1 MQVLFV
7 RLTSTCSECRAQGPY
22 TYMEIGT
29 YDPRPEIT
37 KELPSF
43 NFKICIA
50 LNLLNIEEL
59 LRHISA
65 RQGPMTVHN
74 RFLFCVSRKYHDSDL
89 VAFNIVSPQPIRL
102 DALVLTSNCV
112 LKSSIH
118 RKLLLWGNCFVN
130 IRRKNEDTQEN
141 SKGTRWG
148 ERK

>member
-1 MQVLFV
+1 MQVLIV

-22 TYMEIGT
+22 TYVEIGT

-43 NFKICIA
+43 IFKICIA

-74 RFLFCVSRKYHDSDL
+74 RFLFCVCPE
-89 VAFNIVSPQPIRL
+89 NTTI
-102 DALVLTSNCV
+102 LT
-112 LKSSIH
+112 L
-118 RKLLLWGNCFVN
+118 
-130 IRRKNEDTQEN
+130 
-141 SKGTRWG
+141 
-148 ERK
+148 